1 MADKKTI
8 DEKTVKHVARLSRI
22 NLSKEEVKLYQKQL
36 GDILGYINK
45 LDELDTK
52 DTLPTSHPLESLK
65 NVFRKDAVKKSLSAE
80 DALENAPARKESF
93 FKVPK
98 IIE

>member
-1 MADKKTI
+1 MPDKKAI
-8 DEKTVKHVARLSRI
+8 DEKTVEHVARLSRI
-22 NLSKEEVKLYQKQL
+22 NLSKKELNLYQKQL

-45 LDELDTK
+45 LNELDTK
-52 DTLPTSHPLESLK
+52 DTLPTSHPLGNLK
-65 NVFRKDAVKKSLSAE
+65 NVFRRDVVKKSLSAE
-80 DALENAPARKESF
+80 DVLKNAPARKDDF

>member
-1 MADKKTI
+1 MPNKKTI

-22 NLSKEEVKLYQKQL
+22 DLSGEEVKLYQRQL
-36 GDILGYINK
+36 TDILGYINK
-45 LDELDTK
+45 LNELDTK
-52 DTLPTSHPLESLK
+52 GTLPTSHPLGNLK
-65 NVFRKDAVKKSLSAE
+65 NVFRKDTVKKSLSAE
-80 DALENAPARKESF
+80 DVLKNAPARKDDF

>member
-1 MADKKTI
+1 MAKKKTI
-8 DEKTVKHVARLSRI
+8 NEKTVKQVAKLSRI
-22 NLSKEEVKLYQKQL
+22 DLSKEEVGLYKRQL

-45 LDELDTK
+45 LNELDTK

-65 NVFRKDAVKKSLSAE
+65 NVFRKDKVKKALPAE
-80 DALENAPARKESF
+80 DALKNAPERKNDL